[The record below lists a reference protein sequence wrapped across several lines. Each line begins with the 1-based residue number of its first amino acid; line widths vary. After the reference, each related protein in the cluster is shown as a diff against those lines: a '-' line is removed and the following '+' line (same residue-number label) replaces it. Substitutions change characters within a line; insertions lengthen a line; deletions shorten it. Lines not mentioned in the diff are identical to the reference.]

1 MARRRRAD
9 KRQIIP
15 DSRYESQ
22 VVGRLISAIMQRG
35 KKSLAQRIVY
45 GAIDSVNEQNKDGD
59 PLEIL
64 NKALENVKPRLEVKS
79 RRVGGSTYQV
89 PVDVRPDR
97 SLALGMRWI
106 VEYAR
111 ERNEKT
117 MMDRLANEI
126 VDAAQNRGNAV
137 KKREDVHKMADANKA
152 FAHYRW

>member
-1 MARRRRAD
+1 MPRKGPAP
-9 KRQIIP
+9 KRP
-15 DSRYESQ
+15 
-22 VVGRLISAIMQRG
+22 VVNDPVYGAPIVTSLVNKILVDG
-35 KKSLAQRIVY
+35 KKSLAESIVY
-45 GAIDSVNEQNKDGD
+45 GALKGVETKNGQDAVATLK
-59 PLEIL
+59 
-64 NKALENVKPRLEVKS
+64 KALDNVRPTLEVKS

-97 SLALGMRWI
+97 SLALGMRWL

-111 ERNEKT
+111 DRNEKT